1 MNFYIDHLE
10 IKDNKS
16 LLPMAIMSAIDGRL
30 SRLEDYI
37 ARRDFTRCVEQDMT
51 NGIIA
56 EAFQM
61 DEDAL
66 KRIRAQSVRNC
77 LLYTSPDRL
86 QQTEPTCCSGADRK
100 NAWTPCWRIR
110 TSAKGSPRSIH
121 AWGHPQ
127 WLPGRKTQRCTG
139 NARLLWPVFTG
150 NQAACSFLCPMRKF
164 GNSRTNFPIEW
175 IHYSVYRFQ
184 QSWNHTPVSYTHLKQ
199 KPQFRYARKS
209 LMTDSLQ
216 IFWQTK

>member
-1 MNFYIDHLE
+1 MSTETRDRIAVRMDQETSRRLEQWYLADNCKSKNEFILKAMNFYIDHLE

-66 KRIRAQSVRNC
+66 KRI
-77 LLYTSPDRL
+77 
-86 QQTEPTCCSGADRK
+86 
-100 NAWTPCWRIR
+100 
-110 TSAKGSPRSIH
+110 
-121 AWGHPQ
+121 
-127 WLPGRKTQRCTG
+127 
-139 NARLLWPVFTG
+139 ARRVFG
-150 NQAACSFLCPMRKF
+150 M
-164 GNSRTNFPIEW
+164 
-175 IHYSVYRFQ
+175 
-184 QSWNHTPVSYTHLKQ
+184 
-199 KPQFRYARKS
+199 
-209 LMTDSLQ
+209 
-216 IFWQTK
+216 

>member
-1 MNFYIDHLE
+1 MSTETRDRIAVRMDQETSRRLEQWYLADNCKSKNEFILKARNFYIDHLE

-66 KRIRAQSVRNC
+66 KRIRAQSVRNVK
-77 LLYTSPDRL
+77 
-86 QQTEPTCCSGADRK
+86 A
-100 NAWTPCWRIR
+100 
-110 TSAKGSPRSIH
+110 
-121 AWGHPQ
+121 
-127 WLPGRKTQRCTG
+127 
-139 NARLLWPVFTG
+139 
-150 NQAACSFLCPMRKF
+150 
-164 GNSRTNFPIEW
+164 TNGLISLE
-175 IHYSVYRFQ
+175 
-184 QSWNHTPVSYTHLKQ
+184 K
-199 KPQFRYARKS
+199 YARS
-209 LMTDSLQ
+209 RQEQDWDDDE
-216 IFWQTK
+216 WQD